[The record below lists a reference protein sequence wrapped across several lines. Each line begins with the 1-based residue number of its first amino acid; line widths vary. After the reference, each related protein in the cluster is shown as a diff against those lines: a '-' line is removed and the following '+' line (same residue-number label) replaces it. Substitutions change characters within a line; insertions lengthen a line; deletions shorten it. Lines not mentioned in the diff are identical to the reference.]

1 MKKFLFSL
9 LFLPSLLTAEVIETD
24 LLARVQ
30 WGNGGKRGETGTGNW
45 LLSKLRRALQ
55 RREKPLVYPG

>member
-30 WGNGGKRGETGTGNW
+30 WGNGDRQLVTLKAAAGAAAQGKAACVSR
-45 LLSKLRRALQ
+45 LRNS
-55 RREKPLVYPG
+55 GGG